1 MIEKY
6 LKNCLYFTA
15 SKLSRIISKMAEE
28 EFAATGLSPAYAF
41 LLIIVND
48 RPGITQQELGNAL
61 HLTPSTVT
69 RFIDKLELK
78 DLVTRTMEGKNSLIH
93 LTEEGIA
100 IQGKIEQAQN
110 NLYKRYSDI
119 LGKEKGDNL
128 TKLIFEASTMLDSR
142 LYFSK

>member
-1 MIEKY
+1 MVEEY
-6 LKNCLYFTA
+6 LRNCLYFTA
-15 SKLSRIISKMAEE
+15 SKLSRVIMKMAEE
-28 EFAATGLSPAYAF
+28 EFEATGLSPAHAF
-41 LLIIVND
+41 LLIIVNN
-48 RPGITQQELGNAL
+48 RPGITQQDLGHAL

-78 DLVTRTMEGKNSLIH
+78 GLVTRTVEGKNSLIH

-100 IQGKIEQAQN
+100 IQEKIAQARST
-110 NLYKRYSDI
+110 LYKRYSDI